1 MLTSENVPAVHSSDG
16 DEPKIL
22 FLHINVGHNKSC
34 LSGAAVTH
42 FPAMLAA
49 LRVADILE
57 QLQFS
62 KHSAIDVKRVW
73 VEERD
78 FWGRARA
85 THGRESIRG
94 GNVT

>member
-49 LRVADILE
+49 L
-57 QLQFS
+57 
-62 KHSAIDVKRVW
+62 
-73 VEERD
+73 
-78 FWGRARA
+78 
-85 THGRESIRG
+85 
-94 GNVT
+94 